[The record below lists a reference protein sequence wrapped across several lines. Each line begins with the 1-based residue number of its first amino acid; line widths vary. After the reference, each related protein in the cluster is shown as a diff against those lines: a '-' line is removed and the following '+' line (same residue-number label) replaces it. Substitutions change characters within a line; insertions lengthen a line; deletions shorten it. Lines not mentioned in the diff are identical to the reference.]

1 MKAYIIHLSTVPAS
15 VASAQRLQQEL
26 NEFGQAA
33 ELFEG
38 SRGDQAIVEYQQK
51 NRQCHA
57 WGIKGPD
64 QLFDQDYKK
73 EITTPGIIGCFDS
86 HYRLWQHCA
95 DINEPIMI
103 FEDDAHII
111 RPYYPVEWNDVLSL
125 ASSHTK
131 KMGKYMSYL
140 ENPTQDPPQ
149 AMPYAQSSMP
159 GNAGYAI
166 KPAAA
171 QALVECYQNTFL
183 PADNAINQHV
193 VQIQIH
199 SHMMGYAIERDKT
212 NGKSSLIRTRFWDQQ
227 WDTV

>member
-1 MKAYIIHLSTVPAS
+1 MQKELLSVGIES
-15 VASAQRLQQEL
+15 
-26 NEFGQAA
+26 

-38 SRGDQAIVEYQQK
+38 SYGDTALEEYQK
-51 NRQCHA
+51 TNRQCQN

-64 QLFDQDYKK
+64 NKYPDEYRNEL
-73 EITTPGIIGCFDS
+73 TTPGVVGCFDS
-86 HYRLWQHCA
+86 HYRLWELCVEL
-95 DINEPIMI
+95 NEPILI
-103 FEDDAHII
+103 FEDDAHIV
-111 RPYYPVEWNDVLSL
+111 RPLIPVEWNEVLSV

-131 KMGKYMSYL
+131 KMGKYIEYL
-140 ENPTQDPPQ
+140 ENPNEDPPR

-171 QALVECYQNTFL
+171 AKLVKHYKRCFL

-199 SHMMGYAIERDKT
+199 SHMVGQAIDRERT
-212 NGKSSLIRTRFWDQQ
+212 EGKASLVRTRLWNK
-227 WDTV
+227 